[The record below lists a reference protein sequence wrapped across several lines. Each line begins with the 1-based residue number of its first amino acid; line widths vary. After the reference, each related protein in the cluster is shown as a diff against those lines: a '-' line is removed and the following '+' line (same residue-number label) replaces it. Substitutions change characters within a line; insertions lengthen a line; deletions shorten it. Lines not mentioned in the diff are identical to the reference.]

1 MSWGQMK
8 RSKIAVSALRRA
20 DRSSS
25 FLLKSLLW
33 LGLVCLAFSFYNW
46 PIQTFFNLFSIIAGL
61 NVLVATLR
69 LFAIFQIKPSRPKLA
84 KLTEFPKYSVLV
96 PILNEAN
103 MVPRLMNRLERLD
116 YPADKLEILLIC
128 EEIDAATIRAVRMN
142 LRPPFRLIITPK
154 GTPQTKP
161 RALNY
166 ALPHSDGEIITVYD
180 AEDKPHPEQ
189 LKTALAAFN
198 QNPDWAGLQAPLNYY
213 NSEINWLTR
222 QFSLEYAALFHVWV
236 PFLAKLG
243 APFPL
248 GGTSNHIRRSAL
260 ESCGGWD
267 AHNVTEDADLSFRLS
282 ARGSK
287 IGFIDCPTEEEA
299 VCNLQ
304 DWNKQRS
311 RWMKGFMQTWLVHMH
326 RPFRPMNFYGLIR
339 FLTLQLTLGYTLL
352 CATLFCLS
360 VIAGCLY
367 VSMHYFTGFTLPF
380 SVLHFIAFSLSL
392 AVAIMLGIIG
402 VVRAGKPHLVIFAP
416 LMPIYWMLLF
426 WPVVKAFIEIWRRP
440 FHWHKTPHGICLPP
454 KKPEHSFANAPAE

>member
-1 MSWGQMK
+1 MGWGQM
-8 RSKIAVSALRRA
+8 RRGKITVSALRRA

-25 FLLKSLLW
+25 FWLRTLLW
-33 LGLVCLAFSFYNW
+33 SALVFLIFLFYKW
-46 PIQTFFNLFSIIAGL
+46 PVQTFFNLFSMIAGL
-61 NVLVATLR
+61 NVLVAILR
-69 LFAIFQIKPSRPKLA
+69 LIAISQTKPSRPRLREPI
-84 KLTEFPKYSVLV
+84 EFPKYSVLV

-103 MVPRLMNRLERLD
+103 MVPRLMNRLEKLD
-116 YPADKLEILLIC
+116 YAADKLEILLIC
-128 EEIDAATIRAVRMN
+128 EEFDAMTIRAVRMN

-161 RALNY
+161 RALNF
-166 ALPHSDGEIITVYD
+166 ALSFSNGDFITVYD

-198 QNPDWAGLQAPLNYY
+198 QNPDWAALQAPLDYY
-213 NSEINWLTR
+213 NSEVNWLTR

-248 GGTSNHIRRSAL
+248 GGTSNHIRRAAL

-282 ARGSK
+282 ARGLK

-299 VCNLQ
+299 VCNLI
-304 DWNKQRS
+304 DWHKQRS

-326 RPFRPMNFYGLIR
+326 RPLRPLNVYGSLR

-360 VIAGCLY
+360 VIAGGLY
-367 VSMHYFTGFTLPF
+367 VGMHYFNGFTLPF
-380 SVLHFIAFSLSL
+380 SVLHFIALSLSL
-392 AVAIMLGIIG
+392 VVAVLMGIVG
-402 VVRAGKPHLVIFAP
+402 VARAGKPHLAIFGI
-416 LMPIYWMLLF
+416 LMPLYWILLF
-426 WPVVKAFIEIWRRP
+426 WPIVKAFVEIWRHP
-440 FHWHKTPHGICLPP
+440 FHWHKTPHGICVPS
-454 KKPEHSFANAPAE
+454 KQSEHSFANAPAE